1 MVMTV
6 VNPAIE
12 PAVSLITTT
21 RLALVL
27 EYDGTRYHGY
37 QSQANLPTIQTEV
50 EDALRKLT
58 GERIRVMAASRTD
71 AGVHARGQVVSF
83 QTGSDL
89 PPQTFVS
96 GLNHY
101 LPGDIA
107 VKTAHRVRDFFSARR
122 HAISREY
129 HYSILNSSTR
139 SPLKEGFTYR
149 LSGQMD
155 VNAMNQASQAL
166 IGEHD
171 FASFTSS
178 TEVSLKST
186 VRRVHRAEISRDGE
200 LVVFHI
206 VANSFL
212 LHQVRNTIGSL
223 IRVGQGK
230 MHCDEFYSIIATK
243 QPGLAGP
250 MAPASG
256 LCLTQVNYFS
266 PFEDGY
272 DKNL

>member
-12 PAVSLITTT
+12 PAVGLKTTT
-21 RLALVL
+21 RIVLVL
-27 EYDGTRYHGY
+27 EYDGTRYHGF
-37 QSQANLPTIQTEV
+37 QLQAGLPTIQDEV
-50 EDALRKLT
+50 EEALMKLT
-58 GERIRVMAASRTD
+58 GERIRVMSASRTD

-83 QTGSDL
+83 QTGSSL

-96 GLNHY
+96 GLNYY
-101 LPGDIA
+101 LPRDIA
-107 VKTAHRVRDFFSARR
+107 VKSAHRVRDSFSARR

-129 HYSILNSSTR
+129 HYSILNSATR

-149 LSGQMD
+149 LNGPLD
-155 VNAMNQASQAL
+155 IYAMNQASQAL

-171 FASFTSS
+171 FSSFTSS

-186 VRRVHRAEISRDGE
+186 VRRVYRAEITREAE
-200 LVVFHI
+200 LVVFHM

-223 IRVGQGK
+223 IKVGQGK
-230 MHCDEFYSIIATK
+230 MHCDEFYSIIAMK

-266 PFEDGY
+266 PFEDGR
-272 DKNL
+272 